1 MGSMR
6 RVGALVLVA
15 GVACGE
21 MFPAREFDCAAIA
34 GAYKAM
40 CSGHLGISSET
51 NVCAVVHDGQNGAF
65 AATIDKAAAVCE
77 AADSCEAM
85 FVCLDDE
92 QGLSALARGVQVDG
106 FASVGGTSYE
116 LDASTGW
123 AWIGTTAGGDAG
135 DFEVLF
141 EVEGQPWYFRIDDF
155 VARAATEP
163 FVVDAERPIKL
174 ENAVDNAEMAAGAV
188 TVSGFALDGAFAVD
202 VTATDPATG
211 ESLELSFMGSFA
223 E

>member
-1 MGSMR
+1 MR

-34 GAYKAM
+34 GAYTMM

-51 NVCAVVHDGQNGAF
+51 NVCAAVRDGQNGAF

-77 AADSCEAM
+77 AADDCAAM

-92 QGLSALARGVQVDG
+92 QGLSGLARGVQVNG
-106 FASVGGTSYE
+106 VASVGGMSFE
-116 LDASTGW
+116 LDASAGW
-123 AWIGTTAGGDAG
+123 AWIGTTVGGNAG

-141 EVEGQPWYFRIDDF
+141 EVDGLPWYFRIDDF
-155 VARAATEP
+155 VVRAEAEP

-174 ENAVDNAEMAAGAV
+174 ENAVDNVELAAGAV
-188 TVSGFALDGAFAVD
+188 TVSGFALDGVFDVE

-211 ESLELSFMGSFA
+211 ESLELVFLGSFA